1 MERTN
6 PSHLAPTVSNEP
18 GCLEM
23 TSASQTVGCP
33 SSWSL
38 EKVHG
43 KIKLNSWMNLWKITS
58 CIIWW
63 HHFAPQVACF
73 HANQSVSVIR
83 KLLPITTTSKTH
95 EIMEESRPR
104 STGCHVLKGTPSHW
118 HGGSRNISCERC
130 EVKSQYRV
138 LYNHNSEK
146 TLCSHKKSNLQNK
159 KNEKKKTKHTSTHP
173 FFTQWNSPKR
183 LGFPNPMKR
192 LPLTHAPI
200 SGHTFFSQLEK
211 VQKLHHVLSSTK
223 VQTIDLTARV
233 DAILW
238 HHQAPGDKAE
248 RNSSESKVL
257 PFDSWMWLSIKAIEN
272 AQNPKKNRLLSFNHP
287 QTASA

>member
-1 MERTN
+1 M
-6 PSHLAPTVSNEP
+6 L
-18 GCLEM
+18 
-23 TSASQTVGCP
+23 
-33 SSWSL
+33 
-38 EKVHG
+38 
-43 KIKLNSWMNLWKITS
+43 NLWKITS
-58 CIIWW
+58 CI
-63 HHFAPQVACF
+63 
-73 HANQSVSVIR
+73 NQSVSVTR

-104 STGCHVLKGTPSHW
+104 STGCHVLKGTPSRW
-118 HGGSRNISCERC
+118 HGGSRNISCDRC

-146 TLCSHKKSNLQNK
+146 TLCSHKNQTCKTK
-159 KNEKKKTKHTSTHP
+159 KNEKKTKHLDSTHP
-173 FFTQWNSPKR
+173 FFTQWNSKK

-200 SGHTFFSQLEK
+200 SGHTFSHNFQ
-211 VQKLHHVLSSTK
+211 VQKLHHFLSSTK

-248 RNSSESKVL
+248 RNSSESKGVPWVSKRL
-257 PFDSWMWLSIKAIEN
+257 KMFKTQKKRFCYLSTILK
-272 AQNPKKNRLLSFNHP
+272 QP
-287 QTASA
+287 QFTISH

>member
-1 MERTN
+1 M
-6 PSHLAPTVSNEP
+6 L
-18 GCLEM
+18 
-23 TSASQTVGCP
+23 
-33 SSWSL
+33 
-38 EKVHG
+38 
-43 KIKLNSWMNLWKITS
+43 NLWKITS
-58 CIIWW
+58 CI
-63 HHFAPQVACF
+63 
-73 HANQSVSVIR
+73 NQSVSVTR

-104 STGCHVLKGTPSHW
+104 STGCHVLKGTPSRW
-118 HGGSRNISCERC
+118 HGGSRNISCDRC

-146 TLCSHKKSNLQNK
+146 TLCSHKNQTCKTK
-159 KNEKKKTKHTSTHP
+159 KNEKKKTKHLDSTHP
-173 FFTQWNSPKR
+173 FFTQWNSKK

-200 SGHTFFSQLEK
+200 SGHTFSHNFQ
-211 VQKLHHVLSSTK
+211 VQKLHHFLSSTK

-248 RNSSESKVL
+248 RNSSESKGVPWVSKRL
-257 PFDSWMWLSIKAIEN
+257 KMFKTQKKRFCYLSTILK
-272 AQNPKKNRLLSFNHP
+272 QP
-287 QTASA
+287 QFTISH